1 MDAPQS
7 IAMEVPSDKL
17 GFDQDPVVV
26 YLNASQKTS
35 RVLRYRGSSCLGVK
49 VVNYGR
55 VLRQGCV
62 TLVES
67 DYSLGI
73 SQTPPDL
80 CHFEGRS
87 SQNQVEICVRMK
99 IPQ

>member
-1 MDAPQS
+1 MD
-7 IAMEVPSDKL
+7 V
-17 GFDQDPVVV
+17 F
-26 YLNASQKTS
+26 
-35 RVLRYRGSSCLGVK
+35 CVK
-49 VVNYGR
+49 VV
-55 VLRQGCV
+55 V

-67 DYSLGI
+67 DYSFRF

-99 IPQ
+99 IPPESQTCRSQTLRPACTRLPSGQGGCGSGLPWWYYLGRLFAGARESSKQ

>member
-1 MDAPQS
+1 MD
-7 IAMEVPSDKL
+7 V
-17 GFDQDPVVV
+17 F
-26 YLNASQKTS
+26 
-35 RVLRYRGSSCLGVK
+35 CVK
-49 VVNYGR
+49 VV
-55 VLRQGCV
+55 V

-67 DYSLGI
+67 DYSLRF

-99 IPQ
+99 IPQSESQSLRVSDM